1 MELAHRLVSTRA
13 GTILLAVLAAVA
25 TGVAVVVYVQHYRS
39 SVQTGGTPSTV
50 LVAKHEIPKGMSVAN
65 AISLGY
71 LGTQTIRTDQLAQG
85 AVADPTAIRDSVAT
99 RDVLPGEQITASEF
113 GTSASGLATKL
124 DGTQRAVAI
133 SLDSAPGLA
142 NQMQVGD
149 HVDVLVGFTVTN
161 LASGLGQPVVK
172 TLLQNVPVLA
182 VTRPNG
188 AVGGNAAS
196 NVVLQVTTAEAAKV
210 TYATVNGKVW
220 LVLRPRVGA
229 PIVKASLV
237 TLNSLLLGTKPV
249 LTGGR

>member
-13 GTILLAVLAAVA
+13 GTIALALLAAVA
-25 TGVAVVVYVQHYRS
+25 AGAAVVAYVNHYRS
-39 SVQTGGTPSTV
+39 TAETGGTPATV

-71 LGTQTIRTDQLAQG
+71 FETQKLRTDQLAQG

-99 RDVLPGEQITASEF
+99 RDVLAGEQITTGEF
-113 GTSASGLATKL
+113 GTSATGLATRL

-133 SLDSAPGLA
+133 PLDSAPGLA
-142 NQMQVGD
+142 SQMQVGD
-149 HVDVLVGFTVTN
+149 HVDVLAGFTVGS
-161 LASGLGQPVVK
+161 AAGLGQPVVK

-182 VTRPNG
+182 VTN
-188 AVGGNAAS
+188 AGGTGGSRSSS
-196 NVVLQVTTAEAAKV
+196 NVVLQVNTDAAAKL

-229 PIVKASLV
+229 PTVKPSLV

-249 LTGGR
+249 PLPGR